1 MKYIEISFI
10 LKMYMK
16 MVEATGGTYGIR
28 SIELLESAIENSKI
42 TFEGIELYPT
52 VEEKCA
58 NICYSIINNHPFVD
72 GNKRMG
78 IYIMLV
84 LLEYNN
90 VYIEYTQ
97 EELVKLGLDI
107 ACGSLRQKDIV
118 NWIKN
123 TKIASVSTE
132 AFRLHQMYMP
142 YLLAFLHPKYTLI
155 P

>member
-1 MKYIEISFI
+1 MKYIEIPFI
-10 LKMYMK
+10 LKMYKK
-16 MVEATGGTYGIR
+16 MIEMTGGTYGLR
-28 SIELLESAIENSKI
+28 SLELLESAIENSKM
-42 TFEGIELYPT
+42 TFEGVDLYPS

-90 VYIEYTQ
+90 VYIKYTQ

-107 ACGSLRQKDIV
+107 ACG
-118 NWIKN
+118 N
-123 TKIASVSTE
+123 
-132 AFRLHQMYMP
+132 
-142 YLLAFLHPKYTLI
+142 
-155 P
+155 